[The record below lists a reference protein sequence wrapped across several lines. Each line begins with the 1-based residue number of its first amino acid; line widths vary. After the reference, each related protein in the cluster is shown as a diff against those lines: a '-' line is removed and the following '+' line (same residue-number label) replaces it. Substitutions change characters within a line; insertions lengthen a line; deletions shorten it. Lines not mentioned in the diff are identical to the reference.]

1 MALALPRSAHSEDRP
16 QTRATASQSSLVHS
30 PSPKITPGR
39 SHSDDNNRMHAYRR
53 RSCSTSTGAW
63 SDDDELVSINSGGAL
78 EKFESSFVFEAEAS
92 TPGGLPLRRSPRK
105 LKRPANPVARA
116 LLRVDDDDDDD
127 RSFAP
132 IEDPAP
138 DALTKKRKSAATPA
152 RKPSRRVKEKAVP
165 PAPLS
170 NQIADLAIDDDRPLA
185 LRRPPRLSALPAPP
199 SPTNALG
206 V

>member
-1 MALALPRSAHSEDRP
+1 
-16 QTRATASQSSLVHS
+16 
-30 PSPKITPGR
+30 
-39 SHSDDNNRMHAYRR
+39 MHAYRR

-116 LLRVDDDDDDD
+116 RCCASTTTTTTAASRPSRTRPPT
-127 RSFAP
+127 RS
-132 IEDPAP
+132 
-138 DALTKKRKSAATPA
+138 TKKRKSAATPA

-165 PAPLS
+165 PPAPSTLS
-170 NQIADLAIDDDRPLA
+170 TQVADLAIDDDRPLA

-199 SPTNALG
+199 SPNANPLG

>member
-1 MALALPRSAHSEDRP
+1 
-16 QTRATASQSSLVHS
+16 
-30 PSPKITPGR
+30 
-39 SHSDDNNRMHAYRR
+39 MHAYRR

-116 LLRVDDDDDDD
+116 LLRVDDDDDD

-138 DALTKKRKSAATPA
+138 DALTKKRKSCLLYT
-152 RKPSRRVKEKAVP
+152 S
-165 PAPLS
+165 
-170 NQIADLAIDDDRPLA
+170 
-185 LRRPPRLSALPAPP
+185 P
-199 SPTNALG
+199 SPRD
-206 V
+206 

>member
-1 MALALPRSAHSEDRP
+1 MRADAPKRNPPPLAGS
-16 QTRATASQSSLVHS
+16 
-30 PSPKITPGR
+30 
-39 SHSDDNNRMHAYRR
+39 
-53 RSCSTSTGAW
+53 
-63 SDDDELVSINSGGAL
+63 
-78 EKFESSFVFEAEAS
+78 
-92 TPGGLPLRRSPRK
+92 PGGLPLRRSPRK

-152 RKPSRRVKEKAVP
+152 RKPSRRVKEKAVAP
-165 PAPLS
+165 PAPSTLS
-170 NQIADLAIDDDRPLA
+170 TQVASISIDDDRPLA

>member
-1 MALALPRSAHSEDRP
+1 MHPEGDVDGDVAPGGSKCLSSGAARLVGVVADDPPEFVGGGVVEREFIEPRE
-16 QTRATASQSSLVHS
+16 SLVEQLA
-30 PSPKITPGR
+30 KGR
-39 SHSDDNNRMHAYRR
+39 ERKFVVDRSGLVDAQQRARDGVRR
-53 RSCSTSTGAW
+53 
-63 SDDDELVSINSGGAL
+63 
-78 EKFESSFVFEAEAS
+78 
-92 TPGGLPLRRSPRK
+92 P
-105 LKRPANPVARA
+105 

>member
-1 MALALPRSAHSEDRP
+1 
-16 QTRATASQSSLVHS
+16 
-30 PSPKITPGR
+30 
-39 SHSDDNNRMHAYRR
+39 MHAYRR
-53 RSCSTSTGAW
+53 RSCSSSTGAW

-116 LLRVDDDDDDD
+116 LLRVDDDDDD

-165 PAPLS
+165 PPAPSTLS
-170 NQIADLAIDDDRPLA
+170 TQVADLAIDDDRPLA

-199 SPTNALG
+199 SPNANPLG

>member
-1 MALALPRSAHSEDRP
+1 
-16 QTRATASQSSLVHS
+16 
-30 PSPKITPGR
+30 
-39 SHSDDNNRMHAYRR
+39 MHAYRR

-116 LLRVDDDDDDD
+116 LLRVDDDDDD

-165 PAPLS
+165 PPAPSTLS
-170 NQIADLAIDDDRPLA
+170 TQVADLVIDDDRPLA

-199 SPTNALG
+199 SPNANPLG

>member
-1 MALALPRSAHSEDRP
+1 
-16 QTRATASQSSLVHS
+16 
-30 PSPKITPGR
+30 
-39 SHSDDNNRMHAYRR
+39 MHAYRR

-116 LLRVDDDDDDD
+116 LLRVDDDDDD

-165 PAPLS
+165 PPAPS
-170 NQIADLAIDDDRPLA
+170 TRSAPRPRSCSSPPMGVERARGSRRWGASGSSMRPCTFTTA
-185 LRRPPRLSALPAPP
+185 LRRA
-199 SPTNALG
+199 
-206 V
+206 

>member
-1 MALALPRSAHSEDRP
+1 
-16 QTRATASQSSLVHS
+16 
-30 PSPKITPGR
+30 
-39 SHSDDNNRMHAYRR
+39 MHAYRR

-63 SDDDELVSINSGGAL
+63 PDDDELVSINSGGAL

-165 PAPLS
+165 QPAPLS